1 MKYMYR
7 ANKRVVIVFI
17 GLLTAMVAPSIA
29 KALGDKLEPA
39 AIFLTWRQDP
49 TRTMTIDWHTEPGD
63 EAISVV
69 YYRLEAEMEWQH
81 ASADPFAFPFSDRTI
96 YRKELTGLE
105 PGSTYQFRVGEF
117 ERIYSFRTMPRNIYT
132 PLRFAAGGD
141 TSHGEQFKKT
151 NQAVMKYDL
160 DFIVIGGDLA
170 YANGMEENLDR
181 WISWFDRIKED
192 LITTEGRVVPMIV
205 GIGNHD
211 VVNHHYGGSDVLL
224 QEDWKD
230 EDLITHEGRVVP
242 IIVGIGN
249 HDVVN
254 HHYGGSDV
262 LLQEDWKD
270 DDLME
275 RAGRGDIDE
284 ATDEVRLK
292 KGPYFYR
299 LFAFPGQPGYGVL
312 DFSDYLSLIILDSS
326 HSNKIPGKQTDWLDR
341 ALQERQKQAHLI
353 PVYHKPAYPS
363 HRVQSGGVRQQVWSE
378 QVLKYWVP
386 LFEKYKVRVAF
397 ENDDHTYKRTFP
409 LRNDKI
415 DPSGIV
421 YIGDGSWGVGKRE
434 PKTPEEVWYLQQSAQ
449 ENSAVIVTLHG
460 PFLHFLM
467 INDEGDIIDEYP
479 QTPNF
484 RGK

>member
-1 MKYMYR
+1 MMI
-7 ANKRVVIVFI
+7 NKKNERIVVLFAVFLAATQLPI
-17 GLLTAMVAPSIA
+17 LA
-29 KALGDKLEPA
+29 KSSGDRLEPA
-39 AIFLTWRQDP
+39 ALFLTWQQDP
-49 TRTMTIDWHTEPGD
+49 TSTMTIDWHTEVGD
-63 EAISVV
+63 EAIPILRH
-69 YYRLEAEMEWQH
+69 RLDSEEEWH
-81 ASADPFAFPFSDRTI
+81 SAPADPHEFPFSDRNI
-96 YRKELTGLE
+96 YRTELTGLE
-105 PGSTYQFRVGEF
+105 PGKTYQFRVGEF
-117 ERIYSFRTMPRNIYT
+117 ERIYSFRTMPRDIYT

-181 WISWFDRIKED
+181 WISWFDRVKED

-224 QEDWKD
+224 REDWKD
-230 EDLITHEGRVVP
+230 EDLM
-242 IIVGIGN
+242 
-249 HDVVN
+249 D
-254 HHYGGSDV
+254 
-262 LLQEDWKD
+262 
-270 DDLME
+270 
-275 RAGRGDIDE
+275 RAGRGEIDE
-284 ATDEVRLK
+284 ATDDVRLK
-292 KGPYFYR
+292 KGPFFYR

-312 DFSDYLSLIILDSS
+312 DFHDYLSLIILDSS
-326 HSNKIPGKQTDWLDR
+326 HSNKIPGQQTDWLKTV
-341 ALQERQKQAHLI
+341 LEERQKQVHLI

-363 HRVQSGGVRQQVWSE
+363 HRVQPGGKRQQVWSE

-386 LFEKYKVRVAF
+386 LFEKFNVRVAL
-397 ENDDHTYKRTFP
+397 ENDDHTYKRTYP

-434 PKTPEEVWYLQQSAQ
+434 PKTPEEVWYLQKSAQ
-449 ENSAVIVTLHG
+449 ENSAIIVTLHG
-460 PFLHFLM
+460 PFQHFIM

-479 QTPNF
+479 ETPKR
-484 RGK
+484 RGGKTGLSQR